1 MNIFRGKK
9 HSLFLIQTCS
19 DPKIVRFIF
28 KTLGSRLD
36 EWLAAPSRH
45 KNEKVKPWDR
55 RGLAPSQVKYAG
67 NAGLCWQKHTKKHL
81 SGLRPCTCNKTP
93 LQSEHIVFL
102 IQTTWVHPSEG
113 KHHVLCQCRQKGN
126 SLEIKHYVVCAGKTK
141 QHHLACT
148 SGSGCS
154 NAG

>member
-55 RGLAPSQVKYAG
+55 RRLAPSQVKYAG

-102 IQTTWVHPSEG
+102 IQTTWVHPREG